1 MSMLSW
7 FWLNER
13 ERKNF
18 FWLLLVYGLYVLPLI
33 LADTYYLDDI
43 GRAANGYAAWE
54 LDGRPVTMLVIDALN
69 FQWTFLDGIALT
81 MDGIR
86 HPIQDLAPYPMLL
99 GIVIFAYAVVLLSR
113 KYLRT
118 KSFLILIA
126 CQTLCILNPF
136 MLENIAFRFD
146 CVTMFLA
153 AALTLLCFSLP
164 DEMPPRKMLLWSFVL
179 SFLVLGLYQ
188 ALIGA
193 YIALTAFE
201 LLVVFYRSEAMQPVL
216 HRCVARLAGLFAAGI
231 LYKFTVAK
239 FLLGVYGQAH
249 SSFLSPFSRYGWE
262 LLRQNIHTYH
272 ELLRSYTDSLPWV
285 VGGAMFVLFLL
296 FSWQWFRR
304 CRLGGRTILIYA
316 VGTFIALF
324 GAYLPM
330 LALEAPV
337 VNARTLIFLIVIPVA
352 LGFMTCAL
360 AERRK
365 VIALLLI
372 PLLMYGFYYV
382 YAFGNVLKRQ
392 AELDSMFAQQI
403 AYDINR
409 LDYEGGHPG
418 RTATQPTVTIIGS
431 APSALERL
439 IAAKRQPLM
448 SYMIQPH
455 MREKDRGWVLVR
467 HAVPFDF
474 MPGIGSVEDE
484 DRSYAAS
491 HAPEISNATYALY
504 LNGSHIIVKFQ

>member
-7 FWLNER
+7 FRLNER

-304 CRLGGRTILIYA
+304 CRLGGEQ
-316 VGTFIALF
+316 FSF
-324 GAYLPM
+324 MP
-330 LALEAPV
+330 LALSSPC
-337 VNARTLIFLIVIPVA
+337 LA
-352 LGFMTCAL
+352 LTC
-360 AERRK
+360 RCWRW
-365 VIALLLI
+365 
-372 PLLMYGFYYV
+372 
-382 YAFGNVLKRQ
+382 RHQ
-392 AELDSMFAQQI
+392 SSMRA
-403 AYDINR
+403 
-409 LDYEGGHPG
+409 H
-418 RTATQPTVTIIGS
+418 
-431 APSALERL
+431 
-439 IAAKRQPLM
+439 
-448 SYMIQPH
+448 
-455 MREKDRGWVLVR
+455 
-467 HAVPFDF
+467 
-474 MPGIGSVEDE
+474 
-484 DRSYAAS
+484 
-491 HAPEISNATYALY
+491 
-504 LNGSHIIVKFQ
+504 